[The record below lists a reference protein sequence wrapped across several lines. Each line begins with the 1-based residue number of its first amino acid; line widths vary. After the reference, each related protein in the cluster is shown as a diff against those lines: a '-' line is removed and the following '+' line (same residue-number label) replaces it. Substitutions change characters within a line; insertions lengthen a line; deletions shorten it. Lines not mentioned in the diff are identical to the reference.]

1 MSYIKAEEILPE
13 GLIRQIQEYA
23 DGVYIY
29 IPRKPG
35 TRHAWGQETD
45 YKAELKL
52 RNDRIRSDYTA
63 GASVTALSRKYHLSE
78 KSIRRILQNQ
88 YTLSREQSRL
98 KLFYSPRISIFS
110 TGIRLMIAT
119 SGRRMI
125 TKRTGNSKYMDQTG
139 R

>member
-13 GLIRQIQEYA
+13 DLIRQIQKYA

-45 YKAELKL
+45 YKVELKL
-52 RNDRIRSDYTA
+52 RNDRIRSDYAA
-63 GASVTALSRKYHLSE
+63 GESVALLSRRYHLSE

-88 YTLSREQSRL
+88 
-98 KLFYSPRISIFS
+98 
-110 TGIRLMIAT
+110 
-119 SGRRMI
+119 
-125 TKRTGNSKYMDQTG
+125 
-139 R
+139 